1 MMKSLLLVFVDLDGT
16 LVDPKINN
24 TYDFILFLYLY
35 KIRSPRLVK
44 LMLFL
49 ITKYLY
55 ILAIVLSKLQ
65 VKVDTYTVLISIV
78 FCCFS
83 SKTLRTVSLYWI
95 HLLFRERLIRT
106 DIIKQVTRIKTSFPG
121 KVEVFVLTCCV
132 EYPACLLAEKFGFK
146 CLSRELRKKGDLVFS
161 LKDAHLCHITKAE
174 KYVNIIKLFIKLYS
188 QKPFTVYIL
197 DDASANNEKPLLTL
211 FNKVIIV

>member
-1 MMKSLLLVFVDLDGT
+1 MKPLLLVFVDLDGT
-16 LVDPKINN
+16 LVVPKINN
-24 TYDFILFLYLY
+24 TYDFIPFLCLH

-44 LMLFL
+44 LIVFI
-49 ITKYLY
+49 ITKFLY
-55 ILAIVLSKLQ
+55 TVAIVLSKLR
-65 VKVDTYTVLISIV
+65 VKVDTYALLVGFV
-78 FCCFS
+78 FSCFS

-106 DIIKQVTRIKTSFPG
+106 DIIEQVTRIKTSFLG
-121 KVEVFVLTCCV
+121 MVEVFVLTCCV

-146 CLSRELRKKGDLVFS
+146 CLSRELRKKGNLVFS
-161 LKDAHLCHITKAE
+161 LKDAHLCYITKAE
-174 KYVNIIKLFIKLYS
+174 KYVNIIKSFIKLYS
-188 QKPFTVYIL
+188 QRPFTVYIV